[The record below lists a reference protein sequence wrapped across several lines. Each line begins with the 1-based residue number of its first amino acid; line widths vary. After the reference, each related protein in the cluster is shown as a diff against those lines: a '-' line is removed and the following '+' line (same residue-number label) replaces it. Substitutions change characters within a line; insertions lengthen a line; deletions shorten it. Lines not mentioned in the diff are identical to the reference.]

1 MLVSIRDKREAW
13 LDGRASTSNG
23 AVLEKQWT
31 ELWRMRVPAKVKTF
45 LWRLAKQP
53 LPTNDVCHHRHMAD
67 DDRCQLCGARDSW
80 RHAHIECTISRC
92 VWALQDEQITK
103 HIHCSE
109 EGDARAWLAQMIAT
123 LKHDERPR
131 VSVTLWSIWHARQKA
146 LHEQIYQSP
155 LLVHCFMTNSSRTW
169 ERQGKKQTRT
179 ALVAPSL
186 GPALIPLPQGAIKI
200 NVDVAVSKN
209 TGRGAVV
216 AVARDDTD
224 KFMGASALVYPGK
237 TEADTLDALAC
248 REGVALAKDIYARRV
263 RLASDNVI
271 QNLQQGTRG
280 VYAHIVQEIVES
292 RGEFEELIFSHEK
305 RCSNREAHNLARFS
319 VLDEHGR
326 KVWLI
331 ILPKGACIPLLFLLI
346 KATKTL
352 KKYTYICYFNLN

>member
-123 LKHDERPR
+123 LTHDERPR
-131 VSVTLWSIWHARQKA
+131 VFVTLWSIWHARRKA

-155 LLVHCFMTNSSRTW
+155 LLVHCYVNQFLSDLGET
-169 ERQGKKQTRT
+169 EGKKQTRT
-179 ALVAPSL
+179 ALVAPSPR
-186 GPALIPLPQGAIKI
+186 PAWIPPPQGAIKI
-200 NVDVAVSKN
+200 NMDA
-209 TGRGAVV
+209 TVV
-216 AVARDDTD
+216 E
-224 KFMGASALVYPGK
+224 LH
-237 TEADTLDALAC
+237 ALA
-248 REGVALAKDIYARRV
+248 
-263 RLASDNVI
+263 N
-271 QNLQQGTRG
+271 
-280 VYAHIVQEIVES
+280 
-292 RGEFEELIFSHEK
+292 
-305 RCSNREAHNLARFS
+305 
-319 VLDEHGR
+319 
-326 KVWLI
+326 
-331 ILPKGACIPLLFLLI
+331 
-346 KATKTL
+346 ATKRP
-352 KKYTYICYFNLN
+352 I